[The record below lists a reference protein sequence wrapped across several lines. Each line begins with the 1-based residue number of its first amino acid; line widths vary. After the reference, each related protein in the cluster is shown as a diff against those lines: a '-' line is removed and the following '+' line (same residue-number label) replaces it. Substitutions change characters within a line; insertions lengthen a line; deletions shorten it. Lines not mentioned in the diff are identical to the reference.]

1 MKKTLLLL
9 SFVAIYFCSAK
20 AEISLVVRP
29 LSGSDCISALQKIGK
44 LTYSGDSLLVYDTGQ
59 TLIYGELLANVKHIR
74 YSDEQIGPS
83 VGNKQTSDYLEIA
96 IYPNPTAD
104 VLYIDNVKDNTIR
117 LYSTDGRLLQV
128 HKASD
133 DRVEL
138 NISNYAS
145 GVYILICNNKAFNI
159 IKK

>member
-104 VLYIDNVKDNTIR
+104 VLYVDNVKDNTIR

-128 HKASD
+128 HKALG
-133 DRVEL
+133 DRIEL

-145 GVYILICNNKAFNI
+145 GVYILVCNNKAFNI

>member
-83 VGNKQTSDYLEIA
+83 VDNKQTSDYLEIA

-104 VLYIDNVKDNTIR
+104 ILYVDNVKDNTIR

-128 HKASD
+128 HKASG

-145 GVYILICNNKAFNI
+145 GVYVLICNKKVFNI

>member
-44 LTYSGDSLLVYDTGQ
+44 LTYSGDSLLVYDAEQ
-59 TLIYGELLANVKHIR
+59 TLIYGELLTNVKHIR
-74 YSDEQIGPS
+74 YSDEQTDPTVDAEQAFDDLQII
-83 VGNKQTSDYLEIA
+83 V
-96 IYPNPTAD
+96 YPNPTAD
-104 VLYIDNVKDNTIR
+104 VLYIDNAKDNTVR
-117 LYSTDGRLLQV
+117 LYSADGRLLQV
-128 HKASD
+128 YNALG
-133 DRVEL
+133 DRIEL

-145 GVYILICNNKAFNI
+145 GVYILVCNNKAFNI

>member
-83 VGNKQTSDYLEIA
+83 VDNKQTSDYLEIA

-104 VLYIDNVKDNTIR
+104 VLYVDNVKDNTIR

-145 GVYILICNNKAFNI
+145 GIYILICNNKAFNI

>member
-83 VGNKQTSDYLEIA
+83 VDNKQTSDYLEIA

-104 VLYIDNVKDNTIR
+104 VLYVDNVKDNTIR

-128 HKASD
+128 HKASG

-145 GVYILICNNKAFNI
+145 GVYVLICNKKVFNI

>member
-1 MKKTLLLL
+1 MKKILLLL

-29 LSGSDCISALQKIGK
+29 LSGSDCISVLQKIGK

-83 VGNKQTSDYLEIA
+83 VDNKQTSDYLEIA

-104 VLYIDNVKDNTIR
+104 VLYVDNVKDNTIR

-128 HKASD
+128 HKASG

-145 GVYILICNNKAFNI
+145 GVYILVCNNKAFNI

>member
-1 MKKTLLLL
+1 M
-9 SFVAIYFCSAK
+9 SFVTICFGVAK
-20 AEISLVVRP
+20 AELSLVVRP

-83 VGNKQTSDYLEIA
+83 VDNKQTSDYLEIA

-104 VLYIDNVKDNTIR
+104 VLYVDNVKDNTIR

>member
-83 VGNKQTSDYLEIA
+83 VDNKQTSDYLEIA

-104 VLYIDNVKDNTIR
+104 VLYVDNVKDNTIR

-145 GVYILICNNKAFNI
+145 GVYVLICNKKVFNI

>member
-83 VGNKQTSDYLEIA
+83 VDNKQTSDYLEIA

-104 VLYIDNVKDNTIR
+104 VLYVDNVKDNTIR

-145 GVYILICNNKAFNI
+145 GVYILVCNNKAFNI